1 MSEPSLFQR
10 LKERKFVQW
19 AVAYLAGAF
28 VVFQLL
34 DALAEPLGLSNTIQ
48 RAVLALVG
56 IGFFITLVL
65 AFYHGEKG
73 RQRVSGPEL
82 LMVAALLVV
91 AGVALSTLRPEEE
104 AAPEAEA
111 GRLPAGYDARPA
123 IAVLPCENFS
133 PDPDDAYF
141 ASGIHEEILLKL
153 SKLSALRSIGRESV
167 EWYRDHPR
175 PMREMAVDLGVGF
188 VGECSVRI
196 DAERSLIRL
205 TFQLIDGES
214 GSQLWGKNYDQDL
227 TAGGYYDIQSE
238 VARQVVQAVG
248 ATLSPDDQVQLR
260 TRPTENT
267 ESFRY
272 YLLGRFF
279 WNKSTEE
286 GFRRAIGYFQ
296 QALEED
302 PSYALAY
309 AGIAD
314 SYNSLGWH
322 DVLPPDEA
330 HPMAT
335 AAAERALTIDEG
347 LSEAYASLARVYQ
360 QYNWDWPAAE
370 RAYRRALELNPDYG
384 EARQWYAE
392 YLAYMGRHDESIEQA
407 IWAKRLDPLSL
418 GIGHN
423 LGLVLY
429 IARQYDRAIEEYQNL
444 LQLDPE
450 FPIARNFLGLA
461 YAGKGMYDAA
471 LAELEKGIELSGGQD
486 PLYIGTLGLIYAMM
500 GKRDEAEEVLAH
512 LLEFSRNR
520 YVAPVN
526 LAMIHGALGQKD
538 EAFEWIEKA
547 YEVRDDF
554 MMVLKVSPRL
564 DSLRSDPRF
573 QTWLHRMGFVP

>member
-1 MSEPSLFQR
+1 MPSPSLLQR
-10 LKERKFVQW
+10 LKERKLVQW
-19 AVAYLAGAF
+19 ALAYLAGAF

-34 DALAEPLGLSNTIQ
+34 DAVAEPLGLSTTLQ
-48 RAVLALVG
+48 RGVLALVG
-56 IGFFITLVL
+56 IAFFITLVL
-65 AFYHGEKG
+65 AWYHGEKG

-91 AGVALSTLRPEEE
+91 AGVALSRLGPEEE
-104 AAPEAEA
+104 TASEAEA
-111 GRLPAGYDARPA
+111 GAFRPGDDARPA

-141 ASGIHEEILLKL
+141 ANGIHEEILLRL
-153 SKLSALRSIGRESV
+153 SRLSALRSIGRESV

-175 PMREMAVDLGVGF
+175 PMREMAVALGVGF
-188 VGECSVRI
+188 VGECSVRM
-196 DAERSLIRL
+196 DAERNLIRL
-205 TFQLIDGES
+205 TFQLIDGEN
-214 GSQLWGKNYDQDL
+214 GSQLWAENYDQDL
-227 TAGGYYDIQSE
+227 TAAGVFDIQSD
-238 VARQVVQAVG
+238 VARQVAQAVG
-248 ATLSPDDQVQLR
+248 AVLTPGDRVQLR
-260 TRPTENT
+260 ARPTENT
-267 ESFRY
+267 EAFRL
-272 YLLGRFF
+272 YLRGRFF
-279 WNKSTEE
+279 WNKSTGE
-286 GFRRAIGYFQ
+286 GFRRAIEYFQ
-296 QALEED
+296 QALGED

-330 HPMAT
+330 HPMAR

-347 LSEAYASLARVYQ
+347 LSEAYASLARVRQ
-360 QYNWDWPAAE
+360 QYDWDWPAAE
-370 RAYRRALELNPDYG
+370 RAYRRALELNPSYA

-407 IWAKRLDPLSL
+407 ARAKQLDPLSL
-418 GIGHN
+418 GINHN

-429 IARQYDRAIEEYQNL
+429 LARRYDQAIEEYQNL
-444 LQLDPE
+444 LELDPG
-450 FPIARNFLGLA
+450 FAIAHNFLGLA
-461 YAGKGMYDAA
+461 YAGKEMYDAA
-471 LAELEKGIELSGGQD
+471 LAELGKAIELSGMQD

-500 GKRDEAEEVLAH
+500 GKRDEAEGVLAH
-512 LLEFSRNR
+512 LLELSRSR

-526 LAMIHGALGQKD
+526 LAIIYGALGQRD
-538 EAFEWIEKA
+538 EAFERMEVA

-573 QTWLHRMGFVP
+573 ETWMRRMGFVP